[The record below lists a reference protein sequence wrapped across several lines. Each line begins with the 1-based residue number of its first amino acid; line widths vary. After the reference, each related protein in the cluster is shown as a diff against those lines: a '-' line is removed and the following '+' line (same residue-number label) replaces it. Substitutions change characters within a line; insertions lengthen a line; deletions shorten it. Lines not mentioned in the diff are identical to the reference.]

1 MITEAA
7 NYDPVR
13 APLQTLTPKALR
25 LPKQIVS
32 DLLVVIESPRWHLL
46 SWVLDWHTLEER
58 CLSLKANPELKN
70 PGQELKYLVIDYTQ
84 FDEWSS
90 DEEITASAGIEKG
103 YEDWDVEVGED
114 KISEHGL
121 SGDEANLEFNV
132 VQKFEGDDGGEF
144 DEDEILPDQ
153 VIFLYSLF
161 LLFFNNVVADLAL
174 SFNAK
179 WIVFEIAID
188 FNLQCNLFS
197 LQYCF
202 KFA

>member
-1 MITEAA
+1 
-7 NYDPVR
+7 
-13 APLQTLTPKALR
+13 
-25 LPKQIVS
+25 VS

>member
-1 MITEAA
+1 LITEAA

-179 WIVFEIAID
+179 WICLGK
-188 FNLQCNLFS
+188 N
-197 LQYCF
+197 Y
-202 KFA
+202 

>member
-1 MITEAA
+1 LITEAA